1 VFSFVE
7 TRDSVASQ
15 DHARRQLLPAA
26 AWQWH
31 SAARAARAAGG
42 SSIRQRQTPPGLRCA
57 VSAFCPRIRSL
68 GGGVHAAHVWAPAS
82 RAQRTAQHS
91 TAACVPPAQRKYTSR
106 LPLTCRCA
114 PVYISRLLVVS
125 LVHLSLLPRAYL
137 CAQKY
142 MQMCFSVFFLGVCR
156 RPTRVQC
163 PAHLVNAGETTNCS
177 TFNWMEVGSTY

>member
-125 LVHLSLLPRAYL
+125 LCTSLCCHERIFARKNTCR
-137 CAQKY
+137 CA
-142 MQMCFSVFFLGVCR
+142 SVFFFWVCADDR
-156 RPTRVQC
+156 RASSAQ
-163 PAHLVNAGETTNCS
+163 HI
-177 TFNWMEVGSTY
+177 W

>member
-1 VFSFVE
+1 MFSFVE

-82 RAQRTAQHS
+82 RAQRTAQLH
-91 TAACVPPAQRKYTSR
+91 ACHLRKKYTSR

-114 PVYISRLLVVS
+114 SVYISRLLVVS

-142 MQMCFSVFFLGVCR
+142 MQMCFSVFFFGVCADDR
-156 RPTRVQC
+156 RASSAQ
-163 PAHLVNAGETTNCS
+163 HI
-177 TFNWMEVGSTY
+177 W

>member
-1 VFSFVE
+1 MFSFVE

-91 TAACVPPAQRKYTSR
+91 TAACVPPAQKIHIQ
-106 LPLTCRCA
+106 A
-114 PVYISRLLVVS
+114 PAYMQMCFGVHIEAPGSIS
-125 LVHLSLLPRAYL
+125 VHLSLLPRAYL

-142 MQMCFSVFFLGVCR
+142 MQMCFSVFLLVCADDR
-156 RPTRVQC
+156 RASSAQ
-163 PAHLVNAGETTNCS
+163 HI
-177 TFNWMEVGSTY
+177 W